1 MAGQPTRRLVKLV
14 TAATSLRLLPA
25 VAMFV
30 IHNKNEQN
38 NKQQQHVRRNEIFT
52 LIVYVISLNIYTC
65 IYSEVASKNGKKF
78 ASICFGC
85 LATRNFGL

>member
-30 IHNKNEQN
+30 IHNKNEQ
-38 NKQQQHVRRNEIFT
+38 KQQAT
-52 LIVYVISLNIYTC
+52 TTC
-65 IYSEVASKNGKKF
+65 
-78 ASICFGC
+78 
-85 LATRNFGL
+85 